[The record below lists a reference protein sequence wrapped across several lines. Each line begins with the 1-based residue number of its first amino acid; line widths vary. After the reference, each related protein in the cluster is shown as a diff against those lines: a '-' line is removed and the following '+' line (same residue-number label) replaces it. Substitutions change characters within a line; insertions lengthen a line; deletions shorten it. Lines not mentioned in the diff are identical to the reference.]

1 MEEEMSEMHS
11 HYRVLE
17 HSYRRPRA
25 GAKRTAAINPNEVFT
40 VSVRV
45 RRGPDTPP
53 LPDLADLAATPHGH
67 RQYVSREDFARN
79 YGASPADLTAVAQ
92 FATDSGLQV
101 IESSIPRRTV
111 VLKGTAAQMSAA
123 FQVELATYETAEE
136 TYRGRE
142 GSIQV
147 PAPLVNIVEGIFG
160 LDNRKM
166 AAPQLKVNGS
176 PAAQASPAQ
185 ATVPLTPP
193 QVAQLYNFPTSP
205 NAAGQTIG
213 ILEFGGGYLLSDVQL
228 FYNSVHVPVP
238 SITAVSIDGQ
248 KNSPGSDGYT
258 TETLLDVGVAGSAAP
273 GAKLVVYFAPW
284 SEQGWVDAVTTA
296 IHDTVNHPSVITI
309 SYGWPENETIDG
321 LSWSLAAI
329 RAVNATFQ
337 EAPLLGVTVFVSAG
351 DHGSDCG
358 IGDSKAHVLYPGSDP
373 FITSCGGTSISNVSG
388 LSFTEHTW
396 NDNNNDW
403 LTGGGVSDIFYPPN
417 FPLPV
422 WQAWAGVPGSANDGH
437 KARTI
442 PDIAGNADGASGYVL
457 YQNGQSIGAVGGTS
471 ATAPL
476 YAALTALLNA
486 GLGEPVGYLNPN
498 LYAMP
503 YSYVYRDINDD
514 ISNARGGAPGYKSG
528 PGYDACTGLG
538 SVNGVA
544 LENALRGVG
553 LPVALATFNSKIYMG
568 WKGMERDDRV
578 FFSSFNGTSW
588 APQQQVPNILSSA
601 GVSLAVYAGKL
612 YMAWKGMLSDPG
624 IYYSHFDGTTWA
636 PQQLVA
642 GIGTSVGPTLAVLGN
657 NLFMAWKG
665 LEGDQRIFFSQ
676 FNGSTWTAQQFI
688 PNVATSVGPRAVNFM
703 GTIYMVWKGWNG
715 DQGMYWSKLTGATFA
730 PQQQIA
736 NVGTS
741 EGASLSVFNNSLYAV
756 WKGQFG
762 DQSMWYSNFN
772 GTTWAPQKQIAN
784 VASSVGPGTAVFNN
798 ALFACWK
805 GELGDQAIWYS
816 DFNGTTWAPQK
827 SIAGVATSP
836 DLVAEPV
843 HA

>member
-1 MEEEMSEMHS
+1 MSQTPAN
-11 HYRVLE
+11 YRPLE
-17 HSYRRPRA
+17 LSNRNPRA
-25 GAKRTAAINPNEVFT
+25 GAVRTGSVDPNEVFT

-45 RRGPDTPP
+45 RRRTDAAP

-67 RQYVSREDFARN
+67 RKYLAREDFASN
-79 YGASPADLTAVAQ
+79 YGASPADLDAIAQ
-92 FATDSGLQV
+92 FAGTGGLQV
-101 IESSIPRRTV
+101 VESSIPRRTV
-111 VLKGTAAQMSAA
+111 VLKGTAAQMSKA
-123 FQVELATYETAEE
+123 FAVELATYKTAAD

-142 GSIQV
+142 GALQV
-147 PAPLVNIVEGIFG
+147 PATLANIVEGVFG

-166 AAPQLKVNGS
+166 AAPLLKRSGLKT
-176 PAAQASPAQ
+176 AEASPAQ

-193 QVAQLYNFPTSP
+193 QVAQLYGFPTLP
-205 NAAGQTIG
+205 NATGQTIG
-213 ILEFGGGYLLSDVQL
+213 IIEFGGGYLLSDVQM
-228 FYNSVHVPVP
+228 FYNSVHIPIP
-238 SITAVSIDGQ
+238 SITPVSVDGQ
-248 KNSPGSDGYT
+248 TNTPGSDGYT
-258 TETLLDVGVAGSAAP
+258 TETLLDIGVAGSAAP
-273 GAKLVVYFAPW
+273 GAKLAVYFAPW
-284 SEQGWVDAVTTA
+284 TEQGWVDALSTA
-296 IHDTVNHPSVITI
+296 IHDPVNHPSVITI
-309 SYGWPENETIDG
+309 SYGWPENESIDG

-337 EAPLLGVTVFVSAG
+337 EAALLGVTVFVSAG

-358 IGDSKAHVLYPGSDP
+358 IGDKKAHVLYPGSDP
-373 FITSCGGTSISNVSG
+373 YVTSCGGTSLSNVSG
-388 LSFTEHTW
+388 LSFTEHVW
-396 NDNNNDW
+396 NDNDNNW
-403 LTGGGVSDIFYPPN
+403 LTGGGVSDIFCPPN

-437 KARTI
+437 KGRAI

-457 YQNGQSIGAVGGTS
+457 FQNGASIGAVGGTS

-476 YAALTALLNA
+476 YAALAALLNTS
-486 GLGEPVGYLNPN
+486 LGEPVGFLNPN

-503 YSYVYRDINDD
+503 YAYVYRDIKDG

-538 SVNGVA
+538 SVNGTA

-553 LPVALATFNSKIYMG
+553 LPVALATFNGKLYMA

-578 FFSSFNGTSW
+578 FFSSFNGSAW
-588 APQQQVPNILSSA
+588 APQQQVPNILSSG
-601 GVSLAVYAGKL
+601 GVALAVYGGKL
-612 YMAWKGMLSDPG
+612 FMAWKGMLGDQG
-624 IYYSHFDGTTWA
+624 IYYSRFDGNVWA
-636 PQQLVA
+636 PQQLIR
-642 GIGTSVGPTLAVLGN
+642 GIGTSVGPSLAVLGN

-665 LEGDQRIFFSQ
+665 LEGDQRIFFNQ

-688 PNVATSVGPRAVNFM
+688 PNVATSVGPTAVNFN

-715 DQGMYWSKLTGATFA
+715 DQGMYWSKFNGVSFA

-741 EGASLSVFNNSLYAV
+741 EGPSLAVFNNSLYAV

-772 GTTWAPQKQIAN
+772 GTIWAAQKQIAN
-784 VASSVGPGTAVFNN
+784 VASSVGPGIAVFNN

-816 DFNGTTWAPQK
+816 HFNGTTWAPQHA
-827 SIAGVATSP
+827 IAGVATSP

-843 HA
+843 SA